1 MSEQSTN
8 YIVLKPIAERFNKVA
23 KDISD
28 EDIKYIIKQAMA
40 EQIQNAFNFDKI
52 GEITETYV
60 EEHQDEINQ
69 MIFSAIDSRMKM
81 PSKY

>member
-1 MSEQSTN
+1 MNEQSTN

-28 EDIKYIIKQAMA
+28 EDIKYIIKKAMA
-40 EQIQNAFNFDKI
+40 EQIQKAFDFSRI
-52 GEITETYV
+52 GDITETYI

-69 MIFSAIDSRMKM
+69 MIFSSIDNRMKM
-81 PSKY
+81 ASKY